1 MKTVK
6 EPSEDLTESKESQR
20 CEEPECRQETDNGLD
35 GGFAAWSVVFG
46 AWCCLF
52 CAFGWVNASGN
63 FQDYYETHQLRDFS
77 SSSISWILS
86 LEPSVLFATGLVVGK
101 VFDNYGPRWLL
112 IMGTFLHVFGL
123 MMTSISSEYYQFIL
137 AQGICSPLGASF
149 VFYAGLSCTATW
161 FQERRALAF
170 GIVASGSSLGGIVF
184 PILLA
189 RLLPTVGFGWSL
201 RISGFVVLAL
211 LIIANLMV
219 RSRIKPVPRPFSFND
234 YTDPFAEP
242 TFVLLMLSV
251 TCGFF
256 AMFIPINYIVLEAGK
271 NGVDANLSG
280 YLLAILNAGSLPGRI
295 LPGYYGDKHG
305 RFNVMIAMCAFSALV
320 LLVMWLPGTL
330 LAPRSAAVYVVTSLL
345 YGFASG
351 AFVGMVPALL
361 GQISPDITKIGV
373 RQGVLFTCISVATL
387 TGSPIAGAILSQQ
400 QGTFWGLQVFA
411 GVMMVACVLFLILAR
426 FTLVGFA
433 LRVKV

>member
-1 MKTVK
+1 METAK
-6 EPSEDLTESKESQR
+6 ESSEDATESKNSQR
-20 CEEPECRQETDNGLD
+20 CEEGEGRQETDNGLD

-52 CAFGWVNASGN
+52 CSFGWVNASGN
-63 FQDYYETHQLRDFS
+63 FQEYYETHQLRDYS

-101 VFDNYGPRWLL
+101 VFDNYGPRLLL
-112 IMGTFLHVFGL
+112 ITGTFLHVFGL
-123 MMTSISSEYYQFIL
+123 MMTSISSEYYQFVL

-201 RISGFVVLAL
+201 RISG
-211 LIIANLMV
+211 
-219 RSRIKPVPRPFSFND
+219 IKPVPRPFSIND
-234 YTDPFAEP
+234 YTDPFSES

-256 AMFIPINYIVLEAGK
+256 AMFIPINYIVLEAVN
-271 NGVDANLSG
+271 NGIDADLSG
-280 YLLAILNAGSLPGRI
+280 YLLAILNTGSLPGRI
-295 LPGYYGDKHG
+295 LPGYYGDKLG
-305 RFNVMIAMCAFSALV
+305 RFNVMIAMCTFSALV

-330 LAPRSAAVYVVTSLL
+330 LDPRSAAVYVVTSLL

-387 TGSPIAGAILSQQ
+387 TGSPIAGAILSRQH
-400 QGTFWGLQVFA
+400 GTFWGLQVFA
-411 GVMMVACVLFLILAR
+411 GVMMIACVLFLILAR
-426 FTLVGFA
+426 ITLVGLA